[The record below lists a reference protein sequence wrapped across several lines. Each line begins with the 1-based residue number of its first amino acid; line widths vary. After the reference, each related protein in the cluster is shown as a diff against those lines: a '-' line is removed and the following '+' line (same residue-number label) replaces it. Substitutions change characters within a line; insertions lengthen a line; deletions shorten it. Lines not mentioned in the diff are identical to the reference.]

1 MDFGI
6 NLRIL
11 DFRSDAE
18 GAKQRTKIMCQN
30 KEGVA
35 LPRSCSA
42 VLHSPRSLL
51 NLPVPKWPQ
60 IAWQYPS
67 KTTEARNM
75 QLLFRPTIA
84 TKWNC
89 RKLSF
94 DISSSKNNSTN
105 VCCGQF
111 FFSALSPYTQKK
123 KVCIFYRCICSFLQ
137 GAPVKPTAS
146 TKQNFAA
153 TVLSNTSD
161 SYYLKQIL
169 VKKEITFRH
178 LL

>member
-123 KVCIFYRCICSFLQ
+123 RSVSFIDVYVPFYKELQWSLQPAQSRTLQPQCSETHQ
-137 GAPVKPTAS
+137 TH
-146 TKQNFAA
+146 
-153 TVLSNTSD
+153 
-161 SYYLKQIL
+161 
-169 VKKEITFRH
+169 IT
-178 LL
+178 